1 MTKSIRQWAESIVFA
16 LAIALLINA
25 FVFQRMVV
33 AGPSMEPG
41 LKDGDS
47 LFVQK
52 VAHTFSRLPDDGA
65 VVVLDSRIERQRSV
79 RDDLTESVHRLLKQP
94 DYFYVKRVIGRPGDT
109 IEIKNGLVFRNGRQ
123 LDEPYIKDRNGRD
136 RDRVFAVPPG
146 HLFVMGD
153 NRNNSMDSRYF
164 GSIPLEHCLGVVFG
178 KL

>member
-52 VAHTFSRLPDDGA
+52 MAHTFSRLPDYGDI
-65 VVVLDSRIERQRSV
+65 VVLDSRIHRQRSV
-79 RDDLTESVHRLLKQP
+79 RDDLTESFSRLLKQP

-109 IEIKNGLVFRNGRQ
+109 IEIKSGLVFRNGRR
-123 LDEPYIKDRNGRD
+123 LDEPYIKDQGSRGRD
-136 RDRVFAVPPG
+136 QVFTVPPG